1 MAKFSW
7 PEIKFCDEY
16 KKFIVEHIKP
26 LMQKNDMSSVRELIY
41 ECVHN
46 GAYDEIL
53 GRGASNDPWEIQ
65 TFLLRKLGEQSYF
78 RDSDSIFE
86 LEFFQTAVESLVL
99 PSNIDTIYTDAFT
112 ESALKTLKITSDTID
127 ICDNAFNDTDCV
139 IYVPKK
145 CKVYI
150 FMDDGGYVVGC
161 SEITAAPTKEKR
173 WEIAKDYWL
182 YDECEEDTQ
191 EELEEDFD
199 KLEQNLLSK
208 IKRY

>member
-1 MAKFSW
+1 MVKFSW

-41 ECVHN
+41 ECVYT

-86 LEFFQTAVESLVL
+86 SEFFQTAVESLVL
-99 PSNIDTIYTDAFT
+99 PANITLIDSLAFA
-112 ESALKTLKITSDTID
+112 ESALKMLKITSDTIN

-145 CKVYI
+145 CNVCI
-150 FMDDGGYVVGC
+150 MTAQGGHIAAGQELT
-161 SEITAAPTKEKR
+161 SAPTTDER
-173 WEIAKDYWL
+173 WKIAQREWEDYYGFVDDPEL
-182 YDECEEDTQ
+182 KGDFED
-191 EELEEDFD
+191 LEEAIF
-199 KLEQNLLSK
+199 SK